1 MGIQRTAGNIIETV
15 DVFKAKTLDFNSLL
29 ILTRFGYIYEFN
41 RGRLER
47 AAKESSLDPR
57 IDIPTRNVAAEL
69 ALAEELTVDPGLA
82 QVLYARGVRNADAA
96 RRFLFPDATS
106 LTPPSD
112 FPDMSKAADLI
123 VERCRDGKSVFVAGD
138 YDVDG
143 LAATAVLVIV
153 LRRLGATV
161 RYYIPDRLSE
171 GYDLTSATVARAV
184 DAGAD
189 VLVTADCGSRAH
201 DAVGAA
207 RQAGLAVVV
216 TDHHRLGET
225 LPRADAVV
233 TPQRLAEG
241 HPARGFAGVGVAYKL
256 AQELL
261 RRGGATLEAPSLLP
275 LVAVGTVC
283 DVVELDGEN
292 RALVAAGLKEFPGE
306 LFPGLA
312 ALLAEGRVEPPVA
325 SWHLAFVVGPRLN
338 AAGRLG
344 HATYALELLLADEEG
359 RARALAR
366 KIEDFNVRRRALE
379 GRIAAEAL
387 ERGAAQ
393 VSSGSRAVVLWGE
406 GWHPGVIGI
415 VASRVVDRFFRP
427 AVLVAVD
434 GGAGRG
440 SCRSVPA
447 FDVHDALASLA
458 RYLVRFGGH
467 RLAAGFEI
475 EERNI
480 APFAEAFERYAA
492 ERLDEDALRPTARVD
507 GYLPLCAVNEGLARD
522 LKLLEPVGQGNP
534 AATFYTRTRVE
545 EEAQRVFK
553 NAHLEVMAAAGPAR
567 IRAIGFNLAR
577 DGETLASGEYGLVHT
592 PTLDTWHDRE
602 RLELRLEHILAVNPG
617 VGNREPVAI
626 VDERGK
632 HRRERGGAYEFS
644 ADAVFGLPEQEVLA
658 SGCEFVE
665 YAAVV
670 EVERRFRRMWLAA
683 PPFDAHRFAML
694 LAAAEE
700 VVLAY
705 GEAEALA
712 AREFLRRYYPD
723 REMLAEL
730 YRELRERGELPA
742 ADDDPGV
749 RRALE
754 VFGELGLTEEADRG
768 LVGADGGASP
778 SPGRKALDDSPL
790 FRRCQRRREAAEE
803 FVAAMCEWPA
813 AALENLARELSFAA
827 SGLDT

>member
-1 MGIQRTAGNIIETV
+1 M
-15 DVFKAKTLDFNSLL
+15 
-29 ILTRFGYIYEFN
+29 
-41 RGRLER
+41 
-47 AAKESSLDPR
+47 DPR
-57 IDIPTRNVAAEL
+57 IKIPKRNVTAEL
-69 ALAEELTVDPGLA
+69 TLAEELTVDPGLA
-82 QVLYARGVRNADAA
+82 QVLYARGIRDADAA
-96 RRFLFPDATS
+96 GRFLAPDAAS

-112 FPDMSKAADLI
+112 FPDLDKAADLI
-123 VERCRDGKSVFVAGD
+123 VERCRDGKTFFVAGD

-143 LAATAVLVIV
+143 LAATALLVVV

-161 RYYIPDRLSE
+161 RYYIPDRLTE

-184 DAGAD
+184 DAGAS
-189 VLVTADCGSRAH
+189 VLITADCGSRAH
-201 DAVGAA
+201 EAVAAA

-216 TDHHRLGET
+216 TDHHRLDET
-225 LPRADAVV
+225 LPPADAVV
-233 TPQRLAEG
+233 TSQRLGEG
-241 HPARGFAGVGVAYKL
+241 HPARAFAGVGVAYKL
-256 AQELL
+256 AQELI
-261 RRGGATLEAPSLLP
+261 RRSGAALEPASLLP
-275 LVAVGTVC
+275 LVALGTVC

-292 RALVAAGLKEFPGE
+292 RALVAAGLKEFPGK

-359 RARALAR
+359 PARALAQ
-366 KIEDFNVRRRALE
+366 KLADFNAKRRALE

-387 ERGAAQ
+387 EGGAAQ
-393 VSSGSRAVVLWGE
+393 VSAGNRSVVLWDE

-415 VASRVVDRFFRP
+415 VASRVVERFFRP
-427 AVLVAVD
+427 AVLVAVN

-447 FDVHDALASLA
+447 FDVHDALASLE

-475 EERNI
+475 EVSNI
-480 APFAEAFERYAA
+480 PDFADAFERYAA
-492 ERLDEDALRPTARVD
+492 ERLDDEALRPTVGVD
-507 GYLPLCAVNEGLARD
+507 GYLPLCAVNEGLACD

-534 AATFYTRTRVE
+534 AATFYTRTHVA

-553 NAHLEVMAAAGPAR
+553 NAHLEVMAAAGPGR

-577 DGETLASGEYGLVHT
+577 DGETLESGEYGLVHT
-592 PTLDTWHDRE
+592 PTLDTWKDRE
-602 RLELRLEHILAVNPG
+602 RLELRLEHILAVDP
-617 VGNREPVAI
+617 VGGNKETVAI

-632 HRRERGGAYEFS
+632 RRGKQGDGFEPS
-644 ADAVFGLPEQEVLA
+644 ADAVFGLPEQEVPA
-658 SGCEFVE
+658 NGREFIG
-665 YAAVV
+665 YAAIVTAK
-670 EVERRFRRMWLAA
+670 RRFRRMCLAA

-705 GEAEALA
+705 GDAEALA
-712 AREFLRRYYPD
+712 GREFLRRYYPD
-723 REMLAEL
+723 RERLAEL

-749 RRALE
+749 RRALG
-754 VFGELGLTEEADRG
+754 VFRELGLNEEADGG
-768 LVGADGGASP
+768 LVGADGGAARSAP
-778 SPGRKALDDSPL
+778 RKALDDSPL
-790 FRRCQRRREAAEE
+790 FRRCLRRREAAER
-803 FVAAMCEWPA
+803 FVAAMCEWPT
-813 AALENLARELSFAA
+813 AALEDMARDLSFDA